1 MEKQMSRRAY
11 VITAAFTLAALLPL
25 IAQKGPSPKS
35 DAVRPESTQSTSKPE
50 ESRGQR
56 VFRQNCSRCHDAPQ
70 SFPPSVSATILRH
83 MRVRAS
89 LSAQDEKAVMQF
101 MNP

>member
-1 MEKQMSRRAY
+1 MKRRLQLLA
-11 VITAAFTLAALLPL
+11 VAAALSALLPL
-25 IAQKGPSPKS
+25 MAQQGPSPKGNT
-35 DAVRPESTQSTSKPE
+35 ATSQQGHPATKQE

-56 VFRQNCSRCHDAPQ
+56 VFKQNCARCHEAPQ
-70 SFPPSVSATILRH
+70 GFPPQIAGTIIRH

-89 LSAQDEKAVMQF
+89 LSAADEKAVMDF

>member
-1 MEKQMSRRAY
+1 MEKQMSRRPHI
-11 VITAAFTLAALLPL
+11 ITAAFVLSALLPL

-35 DAVRPESTQSTSKPE
+35 DAARPESTQSTQKPE

-56 VFRQNCSRCHDAPQ
+56 VFRQNCARCHDAPQ
-70 SFPPSVSATILRH
+70 SFPPSVSGTILRH

-89 LSAQDEKAVMQF
+89 LSAQDEKAVMEF

>member
-1 MEKQMSRRAY
+1 MSRRPH
-11 VITAAFTLAALLPL
+11 VITAAFVLSALLPL
-25 IAQKGPSPKS
+25 IAQKGPSAKS
-35 DAVRPESTQSTSKPE
+35 EVARPESAQSTPKPE

-56 VFRQNCSRCHDAPQ
+56 VFRQNCARCHDAPQ
-70 SFPPSVSATILRH
+70 GFPPSVSGTILRH

-89 LSAQDEKAVMQF
+89 LSAQDEKALIEF

>member
-1 MEKQMSRRAY
+1 MNRRPH
-11 VITAAFTLAALLPL
+11 VITAAFVLSALLPL

-35 DAVRPESTQSTSKPE
+35 ETARTGNTQSMPKQE

-56 VFRQNCSRCHDAPQ
+56 VFRQNCARCHDAPQ
-70 SFPPSVSATILRH
+70 SFPPSVSGTILRH

-89 LSAQDEKAVMQF
+89 LSAQDEKALLQF